1 MRLGLVL
8 VAILATFPAVPVD
21 AARGPD
27 CRAYV
32 FQEDAQLVH
41 ESGVWDP
48 TLLDPDG
55 DGIACTELPSL
66 IDGGVRRWSPPDG
79 KVTTAVVTAVV
90 DGDTID
96 VLYGPKSKQYRVRLI
111 SVDAPESTRQKEC
124 YGKEASG
131 RVKELLPAGTE
142 VWLVKV
148 SRNADENG
156 RLLRH
161 VWFLAPDGT
170 YRLLEHELTREGF
183 AEPHDYG
190 DGSPFTPYI
199 ADGYRVA
206 NLYGAGM
213 FGACG
218 AGAPDR
224 TGDVTAVFQ
233 GRAPALP
240 GATVAL
246 GAASPAGYTWPVAD
260 VDCPDIT
267 LDYARWLLAQ
277 DPSDPFLLDGDFDGI
292 PCEGPG

>member
-41 ESGVWDP
+41 ESGAWDP
-48 TLLDPDG
+48 TVLDSDG

-66 IDGGVRRWSPPDG
+66 IDG
-79 KVTTAVVTAVV
+79 
-90 DGDTID
+90 DTID
-96 VLYGPKSKQYRVRLI
+96 VLYGPKAKQYRVRLL

-124 YGKEASG
+124 YGKEASD

-206 NLYGAGM
+206 NLYGAGV

-218 AGAPDR
+218 AEAPANVS
-224 TGDVTAVFQ
+224 DVTAVFQ

-240 GATVAL
+240 GATLAL
-246 GAASPAGYTWPVAD
+246 GVASPGAYTWPAAD

-292 PCEGPG
+292 PCEGPD